1 MWGGIMGTLLYTPI
15 LNLLAGFYVVIPGSD
30 LGLAII
36 ALTLLIRLILHP
48 SYARSL
54 KAQRDL
60 QNIQPFIDKIRTE
73 LKDDSQ
79 AQSQAIM
86 KVYQEHKINPLSSC
100 LPLLIQLPIVL
111 ALYRVFIAGL
121 NDQSLTHLYSWFPNA
136 PVHLNATFLGL
147 VDLSTPSITLA
158 ILTGL
163 TQAWQSWLS
172 MKYNPSAKIF
182 PVGPKNLIYIFP
194 VITALIALT
203 LPAALGLY
211 WSASTVI
218 MGIEQLIIYRRLN
231 RQTKDLTVITHP

>member
-1 MWGGIMGTLLYTPI
+1 MGTLLYTPI
-15 LNLLAGFYVVIPGSD
+15 LNLLVGFYMLIPGSD

-36 ALTLLIRLILHP
+36 ALTLLVRLILHP

-60 QNIQPFIDKIRTE
+60 QNIQPFIDKIRAD

-86 KVYQEHKINPLSSC
+86 QLYKDHRINPLSSC
-100 LPLLIQLPIVL
+100 LPILIQLPIVL

-121 NDQSLTHLYSWFPNA
+121 SDQSLAHLYTWFPN
-136 PVHLNATFLGL
+136 PPTHLNPTFLGL
-147 VDLSTPSITLA
+147 VDLSVPNIPLA

-172 MKYNPSAKIF
+172 TRHNPTAKAF
-182 PVGPKNLIYIFP
+182 PVGPKGLIYMFP
-194 VITALIALT
+194 VITALIAIT
-203 LPAALGLY
+203 LPSALSLY
-211 WSASTVI
+211 WSASTII
-218 MGIEQLIIYRRLN
+218 MAIEQILIYRRLQRN
-231 RQTKDLTVITHP
+231 QKQLDTITHP